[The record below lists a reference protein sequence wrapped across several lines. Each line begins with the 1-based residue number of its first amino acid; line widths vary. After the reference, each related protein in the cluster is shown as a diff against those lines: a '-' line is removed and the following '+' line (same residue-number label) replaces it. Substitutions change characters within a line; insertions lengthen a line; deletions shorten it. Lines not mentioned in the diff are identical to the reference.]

1 MSINPKAPGFTILAG
16 IGLSVLILLA
26 WVGQLATLSDL
37 SGSDPAGNA
46 LAQAFGA
53 LEIIVLW
60 GLLAVLALLAATKG
74 AMPRAAALAIIILIP
89 ASGFAAM
96 TAAGLLAEP
105 DVAPFIWPIIIPA
118 LVPPLIVTFCF
129 WALLTP
135 MRATVPAGIA
145 TGIGCGATF
154 VLCLSILPMVQ
165 IRDSAIVREA
175 ALRTKWEADFIRLP
189 VNSPLWV
196 WTPFLATRDETKRS
210 TVLDRIRRLGR
221 RQNDA
226 EVMLDRGDFPLLYL
240 GSFDLDPT
248 SAVCDKARDLLRRRV
263 QPLASKSEEH
273 TSELQSRRDLVCRLL
288 LEKKKK
294 KKSNTSVRKKKRIK
308 SR

>member
-1 MSINPKAPGFTILAG
+1 MSTNPKAPGFTILAG

-96 TAAGLLAEP
+96 TAAELLTAP

-118 LVPPLIVTFCF
+118 LGPPLIVTLDEITRLNAGFPHLR
-129 WALLTP
+129 AVTMSGVLQRSPRGQRHYTDQGYSSPKSSTP
-135 MRATVPAGIA
+135 PSSPVRSAGF
-145 TGIGCGATF
+145 G
-154 VLCLSILPMVQ
+154 
-165 IRDSAIVREA
+165 E
-175 ALRTKWEADFIRLP
+175 
-189 VNSPLWV
+189 
-196 WTPFLATRDETKRS
+196 
-210 TVLDRIRRLGR
+210 
-221 RQNDA
+221 
-226 EVMLDRGDFPLLYL
+226 
-240 GSFDLDPT
+240 DLM
-248 SAVCDKARDLLRRRV
+248 
-263 QPLASKSEEH
+263 Q
-273 TSELQSRRDLVCRLL
+273 
-288 LEKKKK
+288 
-294 KKSNTSVRKKKRIK
+294 
-308 SR
+308 